1 MRCAD
6 PAIAEDMKSAAI
18 RDRPFEGCPARR
30 TGASPPSMGRS
41 AGGRV
46 VETPMFTARTEAP
59 GRGSPDAKTFIG
71 LLAAHGGS
79 LYRFIY
85 TLMPD
90 PDQAQDVYQ
99 ECVMTLW
106 EKFGEFRPDEPFL
119 PWAYRFAH
127 FKVLAQRKKDR
138 RRPAQLADE
147 VLSILAEVQI
157 EEDERFQA
165 QLRALPKCLDR
176 LTQNERRLLQLR
188 YEGGASLSTIAEETE
203 RHADTLYRTLHR
215 VRKKLLHCIERRVAT
230 EEPR

>member
-1 MRCAD
+1 MVEE
-6 PAIAEDMKSAAI
+6 PMLNV
-18 RDRPFEGCPARR
+18 R
-30 TGASPPSMGRS
+30 TD
-41 AGGRV
+41 
-46 VETPMFTARTEAP
+46 AP

-106 EKFGEFRPDEPFL
+106 EKFDEYRADEPFL
-119 PWAYRFAH
+119 PWAYRFAQ

-147 VLSILAEVQI
+147 VLGILAEVQI

-165 QLRALPKCLDR
+165 QLRALPTCLDR
-176 LTQNERRLLQLR
+176 LTQNERRLLQWR
-188 YEGGASLSTIAEETE
+188 YEGGTSLTSIAEETD
-203 RHADTLYRTLHR
+203 RHAKTLYRTLHR
-215 VRKKLLHCIERRVAT
+215 VRKKLLHCIQRRIQT
-230 EEPR
+230 EEHR

>member
-1 MRCAD
+1 MSTAMTD
-6 PAIAEDMKSAAI
+6 A
-18 RDRPFEGCPARR
+18 
-30 TGASPPSMGRS
+30 T
-41 AGGRV
+41 GRV
-46 VETPMFTARTEAP
+46 
-59 GRGSPDAKTFIG
+59 SPDAKLFIG

-79 LYRFIY
+79 IHRFIY

-90 PDQAQDVYQ
+90 TDRAQDVYQ

-106 EKFGEFRPDEPFL
+106 EKFGEYRPDEPFL

-138 RRPAQLADE
+138 RRPTQLADE
-147 VLSILAEVQI
+147 VLDILAEVQI

-165 QLRALPKCLDR
+165 QLRALPRCLDR

-188 YEGGASLSTIAEETE
+188 YEGGANLSRVAEETD

-215 VRKKLLHCIERRVAT
+215 VRKKLLLCIERRVAT
-230 EEPR
+230 EE